1 MQELRN
7 RSYLVKLFLKLYK
20 MKKVNFTQIKVIWF
34 MFTLFLMNGIYA
46 QTTETTETEKKDTNW
61 IEEITSRL
69 TPYGSIRLGAGF
81 AEEGEIGISNNSPR
95 IGLKF
100 SHRLSQNEADNFN
113 VIGRVEFGLNLTSRD
128 DTVEFAVDADE
139 GIAQVGDAVFTRI
152 GYAGISYKEFSLI
165 FGKNNSVYYNLAASE
180 VDNFLAFGG
189 TGLGV
194 WNISDGGV
202 SGTGRANQVLQLNY
216 KKDGLS
222 LGAQAQTRNISEN
235 SESIDT
241 YGFGANYKI
250 KGFAIGIAYNK
261 VNDGV
266 EDPEP
271 NQAKDGD
278 EAFITAASFEKNRF
292 KVALSYGI
300 FKNHHK
306 VGVIFY
312 DSKGVELYSRYKF
325 STNKRW
331 HVAAGF
337 SSLKPNSD
345 QGLGDFDTKFGIAE
359 VGYNFKKSSHVF
371 AAAKIDQSDNST
383 GDRRNES
390 IFGVGIRFNF

>member
-1 MQELRN
+1 MKTHFNIFTKMTLLLVLCSIPCHTYGQEN
-7 RSYLVKLFLKLYK
+7 N
-20 MKKVNFTQIKVIWF
+20 KKE
-34 MFTLFLMNGIYA
+34 
-46 QTTETTETEKKDTNW
+46 TETNTNW
-61 IEEITSRL
+61 IEEITSRV

-81 AEEGEIGISNNSPR
+81 ADEGEIGVSNNAPR

-100 SHRLSQNEADNFN
+100 NHRLSQNEDDNFN
-113 VIGRVEFGLNLTSRD
+113 IIGRVEFGLNLTSRD
-128 DTVEFAVDADE
+128 DTVQFAVDADE

-152 GYAGISYKEFSLI
+152 GYAGVSYKEFSLI
-165 FGKNNSVYYNLAASE
+165 FGKNNSIYYSLAASE
-180 VDNFLAFGG
+180 LDNFLAFGG

-194 WNISDGGV
+194 WNISDGGI

-216 KKDGLS
+216 KKEGLS
-222 LGAQAQTRNISEN
+222 LAAQAQTRNISEN

-271 NQAKDGD
+271 NQAKVDD

-292 KVALSYGI
+292 RVALSYGI
-300 FKNHHK
+300 FKNHHRT
-306 VGVIFY
+306 GDMFY
-312 DSKGVELYSRYKF
+312 DSKGIEFYSRYKF
-325 STNKRW
+325 STNMRW

-337 SSLKPNSD
+337 SSLKPDSGQN
-345 QGLGDFDTKFGIAE
+345 LGDFDTKFGITE
-359 VGYNFKKSSHVF
+359 IGYNFKKSSHIF
-371 AAAKIDQSDNST
+371 ISTKQDFSKNSS
-383 GDRRNES
+383 GEDRSQN
-390 IFGVGIRFNF
+390 IYGVGIRFAF

>member
-1 MQELRN
+1 
-7 RSYLVKLFLKLYK
+7 
-20 MKKVNFTQIKVIWF
+20 MKKPFNTFRKR
-34 MFTLFLMNGIYA
+34 TLLLVLCSISCHIYG
-46 QTTETTETEKKDTNW
+46 QENDKKESETNTNW
-61 IEEITSRL
+61 IEEITSRV

-95 IGLKF
+95 VGLTF

-113 VIGRVEFGLNLTSRD
+113 IIGRVEFGLNLTSRD

-152 GYAGISYKEFSLI
+152 GYAGISYKEFSII
-165 FGKNNSVYYNLAASE
+165 FGKNNSIYYSLAAGQ

-216 KKDGLS
+216 KKEGLS
-222 LGAQAQTRNISEN
+222 LGAQAQVRDISVN

-241 YGFGANYKI
+241 YGFGANYKLN
-250 KGFAIGIAYNK
+250 GFVIGIAYNK

-300 FKNHHK
+300 FKNHHRT
-306 VGVIFY
+306 GDMFY
-312 DSKGVELYSRYKF
+312 DSKGIEFYSRYKF

-337 SSLKPNSD
+337 SSLKPDSGQN
-345 QGLGDFDTKFGIAE
+345 LGDFDTKFGIFE
-359 VGYNFKKSSHVF
+359 VAYNFKKSSHIFVST
-371 AAAKIDQSDNST
+371 KQDQSKNSFD
-383 GDRRNES
+383 DRRNQS
-390 IFGVGIRFNF
+390 IYGIGIRFNF